1 MISLLYHGKRSI
13 TPIIV
18 IDHVLEIHPIVS

>member
-1 MISLLYHGKRSI
+1 LQDIYGKRSI

-18 IDHVLEIHPIVS
+18 IDYVLEIHPIVS